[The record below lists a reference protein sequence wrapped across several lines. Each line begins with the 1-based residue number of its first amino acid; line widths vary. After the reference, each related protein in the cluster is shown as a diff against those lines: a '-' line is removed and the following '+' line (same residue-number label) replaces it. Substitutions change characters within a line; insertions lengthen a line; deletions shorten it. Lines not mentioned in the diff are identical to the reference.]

1 LAPEHE
7 KIRGDKVDAAARVCD
22 NGGGADGRAP
32 DGSANVKAAKEPEE
46 PRDEA
51 EIPAKDAGKPAVKVV
66 DDASVGELK
75 TAMSSQL
82 DDLFATVRRLE
93 SFALEEAK
101 RVSAKVLP
109 HAESKAKQN
118 IWVSL
123 IFALGLGLIL
133 GLWLNG
139 RRRD

>member
-1 LAPEHE
+1 M
-7 KIRGDKVDAAARVCD
+7 
-22 NGGGADGRAP
+22 
-32 DGSANVKAAKEPEE
+32 KAAKEPEE

-51 EIPAKDAGKPAVKVV
+51 EPHPEKDAGKPAPRVAEKAA
-66 DDASVGELK
+66 ASEAKEPGNSQIEDLVG
-75 TAMSSQL
+75 M
-82 DDLFATVRRLE
+82 VRRLE

-101 RVSAKVLP
+101 RVSDKVLP
-109 HAESKAKQN
+109 RAESKARQN

-123 IFALGLGLIL
+123 LFALGLGLIL